1 MTKSRFIFISLLR
14 NEGIVEKNA
23 FDNEDFVEKENL
35 AEYEN
40 MSDYEMLQRKKWLFK
55 ENIRLQELAR
65 TLEDERKLIEI
76 QKGMLERQQTK
87 SMIMR
92 KQLEDQK
99 SLFDQQWKL
108 LEIETKKLAVEKDK
122 FNREK
127 LMYKDQVYRE
137 ARRSMINSENIKMFF
152 KGVDDSSSLKRRYKS
167 LLKIYHPD
175 NSNGDKA
182 ILQAINEEYE
192 RLLRF
197 YLGT

>member
-1 MTKSRFIFISLLR
+1 MK
-14 NEGIVEKNA
+14 KNA

-152 KGVDDSSSLKRRYKS
+152 KGVDNSSSLKRRYKA

-175 NSNGDKA
+175 NVNGDEELVKA
-182 ILQAINEEYE
+182 INQEYE
-192 RLLRF
+192 LQKRYF
-197 YLGT
+197 LGT